1 MLASKVQKSKT
12 VTILSTFENS
22 ISATMCQLCTTKDL
36 AKRDRWPKPLEH
48 YQADIEL
55 LVTSAHDEYEKS
67 KAQGSSNTDSTKAA
81 QAKVALLDNLR
92 TLADLL
98 EEVDSDR
105 QKWWTTPEKREMH
118 QRLQEEGDQ
127 QKLSNLHKINNDVN
141 ERVEAMN
148 AKLGQFVRWSLGIS
162 GGVWELQYG
171 GRVDTGWR

>member
-1 MLASKVQKSKT
+1 
-12 VTILSTFENS
+12 
-22 ISATMCQLCTTKDL
+22 MCRLCTIKDL
-36 AKRDRWPKPLEH
+36 AKRDRWPIPLGH

-55 LVTSAHDEYEKS
+55 LVTSAHDGYEKS

-81 QAKVALLDNLR
+81 QAKGALLDNLR

-105 QKWWTTPEKREMH
+105 QKWWTTPEKREMR

-141 ERVEAMN
+141 EHVEAMN
-148 AKLGQFVRWSLGIS
+148 AKLGQFVKWSLGIS

-171 GRVDTGWR
+171 GRVDTGGR